1 MTKPFSRLVA
11 ASLALGTL
19 SFATLSFGTHAVNAQ
34 SDAYPNKPV
43 RVIVPSPPGGNTDV
57 SARFIAEALT
67 RKWGQQV
74 LVENRPG
81 AGSNIGLKAA
91 AASAPDGYTLFAT
104 TNSQMTIDPVV
115 DPPLAEQNKA
125 FIPIVQVAQY
135 PIVIV
140 ASTSFPGNT
149 FADLVAAAKANPGK
163 LGYAT
168 AGIASVPHLAAE
180 WIASAAGIK
189 LRHIPFKGGGASAAA
204 VASGEL
210 PLASIAASAA
220 VPFVK
225 SGRIKPL
232 VVTLKDRVPASGDW
246 PVASEVGLPNIS
258 ISVWTGLFVVK
269 GTRPDIIAKIEKDVK
284 EILADKDFAERL
296 RSVGGEVGGVSGPAF
311 AKLIADE
318 TEIVRKIVTEADI
331 KIQ

>member
-1 MTKPFSRLVA
+1 MTKSFSRLVA
-11 ASLALGTL
+11 TTLALGTL
-19 SFATLSFGTHAVNAQ
+19 SFGTHSAIAQ
-34 SDAYPNKPV
+34 PDAYPVKPV
-43 RVIVPSPPGGNTDV
+43 RVIVPSPPGGV
-57 SARFIAEALT
+57 SDITTRFIAEALS

-81 AGSNIGLKAA
+81 GGSNIGLRAA
-91 AASAPDGYTLFAT
+91 AASVPDGYTLFST

-115 DPPLAEQNKA
+115 DPQLAKQNEA
-125 FIPIVQVAQY
+125 FIPIVQVAQN

-140 ASTSFPGNT
+140 ASTSFPGTT

-163 LGYAT
+163 FAYAT

-232 VVTLKDRVPASGDW
+232 VVTLTNRVPASGDW
-246 PVASEVGLPNIS
+246 PAASEVGYPNVN
-258 ISVWTGLFVVK
+258 ISVWSGLFAVK
-269 GTRPDIIAKIEKDVK
+269 GTPAAIISKIETDVK
-284 EILADKDFAERL
+284 EILADEDFRERL
-296 RSVGGEVGGVSGPAF
+296 RAVGGEVGGVSGAAF
-311 AKLIADE
+311 SKLIADE
-318 TEIVRKIVTEADI
+318 TETIRKIVTEANI
-331 KIQ
+331 RVQ